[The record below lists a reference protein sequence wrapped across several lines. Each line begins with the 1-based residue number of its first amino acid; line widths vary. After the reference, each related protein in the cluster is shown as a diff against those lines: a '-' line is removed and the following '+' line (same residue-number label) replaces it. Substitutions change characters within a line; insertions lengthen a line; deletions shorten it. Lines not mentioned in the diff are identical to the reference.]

1 MSRTLKR
8 AALAA
13 MVAGGLI
20 GGLAGSAT
28 PIAAGGGC
36 QCTISGSGKY
46 NCNSPS
52 QCLLGNYKCEVVCAD

>member
-1 MSRTLKR
+1 MPRTLKR

-28 PIAAGGGC
+28 PIAAGGV
-36 QCTISGSGKY
+36 SERLNGS
-46 NCNSPS
+46 P
-52 QCLLGNYKCEVVCAD
+52 ADRRP